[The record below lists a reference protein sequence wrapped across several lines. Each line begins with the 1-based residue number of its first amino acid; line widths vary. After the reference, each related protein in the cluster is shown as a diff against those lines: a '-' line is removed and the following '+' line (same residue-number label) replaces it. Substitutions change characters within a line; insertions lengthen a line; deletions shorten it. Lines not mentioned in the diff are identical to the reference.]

1 MDGMQ
6 KAIKEL
12 VRAKREIEQ
21 MVSGHPD

>member
-21 MVSGHPD
+21 IVSGHPD